1 MGTVLFVRL
10 DDGAGV
16 SIAIPSLLPYDRYAA
31 DVASRAN
38 LYLDRGGAA
47 ALLERVLPHVMPHEP
62 KSLAADLATTAS
74 LVASSY
80 RATSASVTFSIP
92 LRSRSFE
99 AAPACLYIVGDTV
112 ALGIAGNAELVARAK
127 ASQIHV
133 LCYRMGFWEEESDEW
148 RGDCISLL
156 FRQEQRMLT
165 IGVGGDLSPEV
176 SDLWRGPTPTGP
188 APQYLIEPAGLMK
201 LLDVLRMPT
210 KR

>member
-10 DDGAGV
+10 DDGAVV
-16 SIAIPSLLPYDRYAA
+16 SIAIPSLLPDDCYAA

-47 ALLERVLPHVMPHEP
+47 LLERVRPHVMPHEP
-62 KSLAADLATTAS
+62 KSLPADLATTAS
-74 LVASSY
+74 PVASSY
-80 RATSASVTFSIP
+80 RAPSAPVTFSIP
-92 LRSRSFE
+92 LRSRSFD

-133 LCYRMGFWEEESDEW
+133 LCYRMDFWEQQCPDEW
-148 RGDCISLL
+148 QGDCISLL

-165 IGVGGDLSPEV
+165 IGVEKDLSLEE

-188 APQYLIEPAGLMK
+188 APQYLIGPAELMK
-201 LLDVLRMPT
+201 LLDVLRMPE